1 MTVYF
6 KAFSIFTFFEIW
18 AQNIFSKWRHSCTA
32 IRTIGLFLPAS
43 GFCAG
48 QFQLEGALFRLLCH
62 AWRESKVREKNGGAN
77 SKVSEAR
84 EKRDRNP
91 ISHSVSFAN
100 TANPSPMKTWNPAP
114 ARNFNSRFP
123 PKFWPR
129 IPNITAKKCWIPH
142 PAKPIGDPLLLVYVI
157 FLNFAVCL
165 TVLSSVFSSMCMGS
179 IQLQTEILLLYRRD
193 SRSSEQNHDVKNHP
207 NDSPFHLLSNCVEQH
222 TCARI

>member
-1 MTVYF
+1 MTVNF
-6 KAFSIFTFFEIW
+6 KTFNIFTFFEIW
-18 AQNIFSKWRHSCTA
+18 AQNIFFPNEGIPARTV

-100 TANPSPMKTWNPAP
+100 TESQPHENPK
-114 ARNFNSRFP
+114 
-123 PKFWPR
+123 
-129 IPNITAKKCWIPH
+129 
-142 PAKPIGDPLLLVYVI
+142 
-157 FLNFAVCL
+157 
-165 TVLSSVFSSMCMGS
+165 
-179 IQLQTEILLLYRRD
+179 
-193 SRSSEQNHDVKNHP
+193 SRSR
-207 NDSPFHLLSNCVEQH
+207 L
-222 TCARI
+222 